1 MDNKSTQ
8 KQSVDKVFDKNRNQ
22 PTQPQ
27 QPQREEGKP
36 EQSPQQKQSKR
47 YKLVRTTESVGNTF
61 SAALKLQQVNTTT
74 IAATSASSIKSSFT
88 TASTE
93 PSTETPTAAQAA
105 IDAAQRLKDGS
116 TDVMG
121 GGFAIPPPTAS
132 SAIATIQQLQKQHG
146 NLEAAIVVVAAT
158 TTTNTKITNAKT
170 VSAVNKATPT
180 PSQMQEKLLD
190 HIQTENDDDQKR
202 DKNSKVKA
210 TKKQDEVSTAITSKT
225 SNGRPASASGKS
237 KISKESRGKFAD
249 KLRRSFRRGE
259 HKSLEIK
266 RPEYSLEGLTGGSI
280 SANHVAHRY
289 SPQETNSSCNSLVD
303 GSGGSHFNF
312 GYFGLRTLPPLQRSS
327 QSIFSLTHLPGLSGS
342 RAGSGSIAVGSGS
355 ISSVYSSTSGGHIN
369 PALLLDSPDADTPPE
384 YAYHHLSSVATTNS
398 STSLESNF
406 GEQFSERT
414 PSQSSISYWAW
425 QQSNSS
431 MGGEVST
438 SSRGGIAAASGSS
451 GIIGSGSG
459 GVCGDGGSAEAKNV
473 SDWKGKE
480 QHEKQKLQSQSS
492 SKSDAQP
499 QQVSR
504 SCSITSDSSST
515 KLTRLQNFLFK
526 SSNESTRSFHAH
538 SKEAFTASSH
548 NSSSGEWENLGF
560 TTTSGSGS
568 HVAADFY
575 VGSFPEESDDD
586 NGVCTAPP
594 PTNNNMSASG
604 RPKLKRA
611 DSGEAAGSY
620 YQYTLTSPNNP
631 FLPEIIARTYHSAYD
646 KEDEPLDDN
655 VTAVKYG
662 KSADAIT
669 TVPSGGTHS
678 AQLPTP
684 AYSRAGSQEST
695 HSDSAIPAAV
705 SASSCSPALHTSS
718 AASSSSSTPGRQR
731 RKLFILNSPT
741 RHLLHQQPS
750 HKQQQ
755 QQQQSHAATDAAAVC
770 KPAPSTFASSG
781 SSFIKSLNPFLPAA
795 SGSASNNSDGMG
807 TTSAAT
813 TTATTAPAAV
823 MGAATKRVPLKQSA
837 VTSPIAVPQDLNAKR
852 EEFLRAT
859 MKICL
864 VVSPP
869 TSKLQLK
876 SKSLTHLDGLDSM
889 VASPHSIPAG
899 KATNVVTSSE
909 YFSVSFCTDQGVQ
922 EEEFIPAT
930 KGVTLYGALSQ
941 ALKRRNLSFSQIT
954 ITDNNPPN
962 SFLETGYSPLA
973 SSLDENTDV
982 ENLAGHYLII
992 TERDGSRKTLQKAAS
1007 FGSRT
1012 RPPRLLSSASTEETS
1027 EAAVPGKQLKQ
1038 RWSGLFGIKNPQQSQ
1053 LCELLNNYAKN
1064 GVPQKTASLNFDHP
1078 DFDAALEYLDNMH
1091 KSWKDIVDSADMNDN
1106 ETRIQT
1112 AIWELVTTE
1121 VYYIHAL
1128 QTVTDLFLACLEA
1141 VQEERLLTDVDQHR
1155 LFSNVR
1161 DICEANLKFWIIYL
1175 YPMVAHSIA
1184 TREPLR
1190 ISFFHQGFVAFASI
1204 FAPYKKYCAEQSTC
1218 QFYCKELNRN
1228 NPLFTSYLAW
1238 CESQKMCN
1246 RLRLADIIVRPM
1258 QRLTKYSLL
1267 LAAIKKHMSDVEL
1280 VEAVDTMIHS
1290 VENFVFS
1297 VNNHLTTR
1305 QENERLKGVM
1315 ARIES
1320 YDVVDTNNEHLDK
1333 MVKQYSQMF
1342 DLCAPMKGCPAHQVR
1357 HLFMEGDHK
1366 FKDNL
1371 GKADVHCFL
1380 LTDMLLVCKAIAK
1393 RGLGSLKVI
1402 RQPYLTDRLVVQ
1414 QNNNVLNC
1422 VYLNEF
1428 QVAITA
1434 FTLQC
1439 SEAKNWYESLKRAKM
1454 IYTRLKQGTGNWD
1467 SLRFGGSGPS
1477 VGTVDS
1483 LGVKKSP
1490 MNSSI
1495 CSHVSSANNS
1505 HSGSVEWNDSRNISV
1520 DFEKTNSLSSEDG
1533 SMGKNLTSVPLKLKV
1548 NTASANTLSVQPL
1561 NHLGQSL
1568 PNLNLNHS
1576 HTNNTLLVP
1585 GTTTSH
1591 SGNLLLSP
1599 SHRGISYPPPSP
1611 TRVPLRRGMAFSTST
1626 KNPPLVKT
1634 RNITSQ
1640 NSFNWPQIQ
1649 ATSTS
1654 VNPHQLHNA
1663 PGNTA
1668 IARYTPNTALSTQLN
1683 QSKCHST
1690 NEYTSTTSA
1699 GTSALTAVQLS
1710 CENLTDATCQ
1720 QQQQH
1725 QQHYASNETDV

>member
-1 MDNKSTQ
+1 MQSNKFQSGIEVNPTVDN
-8 KQSVDKVFDKNRNQ
+8 
-22 PTQPQ
+22 
-27 QPQREEGKP
+27 
-36 EQSPQQKQSKR
+36 
-47 YKLVRTTESVGNTF
+47 
-61 SAALKLQQVNTTT
+61 
-74 IAATSASSIKSSFT
+74 
-88 TASTE
+88 
-93 PSTETPTAAQAA
+93 
-105 IDAAQRLKDGS
+105 
-116 TDVMG
+116 
-121 GGFAIPPPTAS
+121 
-132 SAIATIQQLQKQHG
+132 
-146 NLEAAIVVVAAT
+146 
-158 TTTNTKITNAKT
+158 
-170 VSAVNKATPT
+170 
-180 PSQMQEKLLD
+180 
-190 HIQTENDDDQKR
+190 
-202 DKNSKVKA
+202 
-210 TKKQDEVSTAITSKT
+210 SKT
-225 SNGRPASASGKS
+225 ST
-237 KISKESRGKFAD
+237 
-249 KLRRSFRRGE
+249 
-259 HKSLEIK
+259 HKQHQTSL
-266 RPEYSLEGLTGGSI
+266 
-280 SANHVAHRY
+280 
-289 SPQETNSSCNSLVD
+289 
-303 GSGGSHFNF
+303 F
-312 GYFGLRTLPPLQRSS
+312 G
-327 QSIFSLTHLPGLSGS
+327 
-342 RAGSGSIAVGSGS
+342 
-355 ISSVYSSTSGGHIN
+355 
-369 PALLLDSPDADTPPE
+369 PALL
-384 YAYHHLSSVATTNS
+384 
-398 STSLESNF
+398 
-406 GEQFSERT
+406 
-414 PSQSSISYWAW
+414 
-425 QQSNSS
+425 
-431 MGGEVST
+431 
-438 SSRGGIAAASGSS
+438 
-451 GIIGSGSG
+451 
-459 GVCGDGGSAEAKNV
+459 
-473 SDWKGKE
+473 
-480 QHEKQKLQSQSS
+480 
-492 SKSDAQP
+492 
-499 QQVSR
+499 
-504 SCSITSDSSST
+504 
-515 KLTRLQNFLFK
+515 
-526 SSNESTRSFHAH
+526 
-538 SKEAFTASSH
+538 
-548 NSSSGEWENLGF
+548 
-560 TTTSGSGS
+560 
-568 HVAADFY
+568 
-575 VGSFPEESDDD
+575 
-586 NGVCTAPP
+586 
-594 PTNNNMSASG
+594 
-604 RPKLKRA
+604 
-611 DSGEAAGSY
+611 
-620 YQYTLTSPNNP
+620 
-631 FLPEIIARTYHSAYD
+631 
-646 KEDEPLDDN
+646 
-655 VTAVKYG
+655 
-662 KSADAIT
+662 
-669 TVPSGGTHS
+669 
-678 AQLPTP
+678 
-684 AYSRAGSQEST
+684 
-695 HSDSAIPAAV
+695 
-705 SASSCSPALHTSS
+705 
-718 AASSSSSTPGRQR
+718 SSSSSPASGVATVSSAHGVAASVASATPSAG
-731 RKLFILNSPT
+731 LT
-741 RHLLHQQPS
+741 
-750 HKQQQ
+750 
-755 QQQQSHAATDAAAVC
+755 TTT
-770 KPAPSTFASSG
+770 STM
-781 SSFIKSLNPFLPAA
+781 PVPAA
-795 SGSASNNSDGMG
+795 SHKKK
-807 TTSAAT
+807 T
-813 TTATTAPAAV
+813 V
-823 MGAATKRVPLKQSA
+823 FLQRKKPL
-837 VTSPIAVPQDLNAKR
+837 
-852 EEFLRAT
+852 
-859 MKICL
+859 
-864 VVSPP
+864 
-869 TSKLQLK
+869 
-876 SKSLTHLDGLDSM
+876 LTRSE
-889 VASPHSIPAG
+889 
-899 KATNVVTSSE
+899 VTSSE

-1228 NPLFTSYLAW
+1228 NALFTSYLAW

-1402 RQPYLTDRLVVQ
+1402 RQPYLTDRLIVQ

-1495 CSHVSSANNS
+1495 CSRVSSANNS